1 MSGSAIVGVVL
12 VLFAA
17 IAVAADDKSIE
28 SMKADNDV
36 ALTTN
41 PVSSFWQGGRGVYA
55 ERDTYGKPL
64 PRYRTQVRSRWT
76 RNNLYFL
83 FICPYDTLYLKPH
96 PATSTETFQLWD
108 WDVAE
113 VFIGSDFQNI
123 RRYKEFEVSPQG
135 EWIDLDI
142 DLTKPQHEEGWKWN
156 SGFQV
161 STRIDHAA
169 KTWYAAMRI
178 PFAAIDQ
185 RQPADGVTFRI
196 NLFRTQG
203 PPSQRKYIVW
213 QPTMSGSFHVPER
226 FGILKLVSN
235 PTR

>member
-12 VLFAA
+12 ALFAA

>member
-12 VLFAA
+12 ALFAA
-17 IAVAADDKSIE
+17 IAVAADAKSIE

-123 RRYKEFEVSPQG
+123 RRYKEFELSHPDQ
-135 EWIDLDI
+135 ILDFCT
-142 DLTKPQHEEGWKWN
+142 DWTKPQQAKCWMSN
-156 SGFQV
+156 
-161 STRIDHAA
+161 TRCP
-169 KTWYAAMRI
+169 R
-178 PFAAIDQ
+178 
-185 RQPADGVTFRI
+185 
-196 NLFRTQG
+196 
-203 PPSQRKYIVW
+203 
-213 QPTMSGSFHVPER
+213 
-226 FGILKLVSN
+226 
-235 PTR
+235 